1 MAGSELEWV
10 DSWGFGLK
18 AFLWESKLT
27 PWSSPGE
34 WVRTERRQALERAG
48 RGQAGVQSACIL
60 WPLVDYLGMVFLVV
74 TAGGRQTQFHI
85 ITKYFLN
92 RIATL
97 IWQKFLFLIV
107 IFFKIYNSDN
117 NALDHFFLIN
127 FHRTSKKKKKLW
139 FGKLG
144 ELWEILICFTF
155 LDGTLVIAE
164 DRNHTHACLTQYSF
178 LFLICPPSCVKLE
191 GSCVYSRASKVE
203 NTVYLQIINT

>member
-127 FHRTSKKKKKLW
+127 FHRTSKKKKAVVWKTRWTVGNPNLFYIFRW
-139 FGKLG
+139 DFGDCRRQ
-144 ELWEILICFTF
+144 IS
-155 LDGTLVIAE
+155 
-164 DRNHTHACLTQYSF
+164 HTCVPYAVLLSVSDLSPFVCKAGRFMCLLQSF
-178 LFLICPPSCVKLE
+178 
-191 GSCVYSRASKVE
+191 
-203 NTVYLQIINT
+203 